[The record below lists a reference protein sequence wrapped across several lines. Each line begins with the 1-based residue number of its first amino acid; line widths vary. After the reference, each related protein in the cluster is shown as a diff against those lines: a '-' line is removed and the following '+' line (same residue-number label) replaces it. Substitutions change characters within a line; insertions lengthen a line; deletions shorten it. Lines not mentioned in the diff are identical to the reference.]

1 MRKAISVTLSLILIL
16 FCLPIGAFA
25 KVSVGTVIDTDG
37 SDGYSGDYVVI
48 YNPATEASN
57 SKNTGTLTGLIETE
71 VGSKSASYEADP
83 DTPYMIDVDPY
94 FSELSKEYGAV
105 SPAAS
110 TGEPEKTSYN
120 VGDTKTFMIMNYS
133 PGSMFLEFKVLY
145 KSEHAY
151 VWTPTST
158 DPNMHPLDAID
169 PSYAQ
174 MAAEMFD
181 SKFDLMQ
188 SSFGDH
194 DNGSSGDGRLNL
206 LYYNIDDGWQLGQGY
221 IGGYFYALDL
231 YTAGMPILNIDTYPG
246 VHYTN
251 AAGEE
256 ISDISRTYSTIV
268 HEYQHLICF
277 SQCGAADTWINES
290 MSAAA
295 EEICFP
301 GSSVYPR
308 IQSWTDHYYSQSQDW
323 SDPPEEVE
331 YIPGYSVENGYSL
344 YDWSNDLPTD
354 DLLVLYAQVSLFA
367 QYLYTQFGNTVFHSI
382 MDNMSTGGGLTQAN
396 SFQSICQAATG
407 VAPADLARNF
417 RIALTANTA
426 HDEYDGI
433 YSFSMQEGYVPDDY
447 YGVQNLY
454 DLLCPVVFTGSSCA
468 IKGGGAICVKPV
480 GGVFY
485 PPSNAA
491 SGLEYIGI
499 TRGEEPHD
507 FLLGDV
513 NMDGVVDSTDALLAL
528 RAAMNMITLTP
539 DQIERG
545 DMDFDGE
552 VTAADALNILRIS
565 MGIIP
570 APGKKKE

>member
-1 MRKAISVTLSLILIL
+1 MKKTVSLLLTLLLVLFSLPLGASARIST
-16 FCLPIGAFA
+16 
-25 KVSVGTVIDTDG
+25 GTVIDTDG
-37 SDGYSGDYVVI
+37 SDGYSGDYVVV
-48 YNPATEASN
+48 YNPSTPASN
-57 SKNTGTLTGLIETE
+57 SLSTGNMTGLIETE
-71 VGSKSASYEADP
+71 VGSKAPRNEANS
-83 DTPYMIDVDPY
+83 DTPYMIDVDLQLA
-94 FSELSKEYGAV
+94 EL
-105 SPAAS
+105 AAS
-110 TGEPEKTSYN
+110 QDIDPKTLEPEPEKTSYN

-133 PGSMFLEFKVLY
+133 PGSMFLQFKVLY

-231 YTAGMPILNIDTYPG
+231 YTAGMPVLNIDTYPG

-251 AAGEE
+251 AAGVE

-277 SQCGAADTWINES
+277 SQCGAADTWINEC

-308 IQSWTDHYYSQSQDW
+308 IQSWTDHYYSQEQDW
-323 SDPPEEVE
+323 FSPPEEVE
-331 YIPGYSVENGYSL
+331 YIPSFELENGYSM

-367 QYLYTQFGNTVFHSI
+367 QYMYTRFGNTVFHSI
-382 MDNMSTGGGLTQAN
+382 MDNMSNGGGLSAAN
-396 SFQSICQAATG
+396 SFQDICQAATG
-407 VAPADLARNF
+407 VAPSQLVEDF
-417 RIALTANTA
+417 RVALTANTSP
-426 HDEYDGI
+426 DEYGGI
-433 YSFSMQEGYVPDDY
+433 YSFALQPGYDPEEY

-468 IKGGGAICVKPV
+468 IKGGGAICIKPV
-480 GGVFY
+480 GGVYY
-485 PPSNAA
+485 PPSGAA
-491 SGLEYIGI
+491 SGLKYFGI
-499 TRGEEPHD
+499 TRGSASI
-507 FLLGDV
+507 LMGDV
-513 NMDGVVDSTDALLAL
+513 DLDGTVTSVDALLAL
-528 RAAMNMITLTP
+528 RYAMGLVELTP
-539 DQIERG
+539 EQIARG
-545 DMDFDGE
+545 DLDGDGV
-552 VTAADALNILRIS
+552 VTSVDALEILRIS
-565 MGIIP
+565 LGISGRRIECI
-570 APGKKKE
+570 KE